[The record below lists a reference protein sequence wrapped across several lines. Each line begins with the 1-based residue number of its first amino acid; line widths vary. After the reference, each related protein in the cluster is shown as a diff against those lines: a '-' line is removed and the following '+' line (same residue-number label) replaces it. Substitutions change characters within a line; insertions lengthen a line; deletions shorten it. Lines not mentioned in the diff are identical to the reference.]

1 MVTFLGTLITPKVN
15 SRLSSICFDR
25 DFWVELTLCFQHHLI
40 TLGANGV
47 LTPHPE
53 GTVQNRKKK
62 AGFIGWP
69 SKLCL

>member
-1 MVTFLGTLITPKVN
+1 MVKFLGTLITPKVN

-25 DFWVELTLCFQHHLI
+25 DFWVELTLCFQHHFI